1 MYDRVTPGLQKKPQ
15 WTHSTLIA
23 ARTGAT
29 PRNNRTSAA
38 HAGGEIRKLDGRE
51 FVVLSGRHHP
61 VKAYEILDICLRNA
75 SAADFACILAG
86 RGSLRHQG

>member
-1 MYDRVTPGLQKKPQ
+1 MDPFDAYSRAHWRYSQEQPYVC
-15 WTHSTLIA
+15 
-23 ARTGAT
+23 
-29 PRNNRTSAA
+29 A

-61 VKAYEILDICLRNA
+61 VKAYEILDICLRTA

-86 RGSLRHQG
+86 RGALQHQG